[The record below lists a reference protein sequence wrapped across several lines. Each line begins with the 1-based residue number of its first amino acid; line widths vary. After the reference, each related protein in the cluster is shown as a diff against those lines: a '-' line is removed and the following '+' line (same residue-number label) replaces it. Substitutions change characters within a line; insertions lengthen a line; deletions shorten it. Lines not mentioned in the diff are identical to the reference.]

1 MLLTVL
7 SRREHVIPSWATER
21 TAGRERG
28 RETSGKPLL
37 GGLREEMSET
47 G

>member
-1 MLLTVL
+1 MLLSL
-7 SRREHVIPSWATER
+7 SRRENVIPSWATER
-21 TAGRERG
+21 TAGRKRG

-37 GGLREEMSET
+37 GVLREEMGET